1 MRDCVK
7 FVAHKRWGT
16 DLPLDQNT
24 SPLKFHN
31 PDLTP
36 EKAPSD
42 LGLSGLWTK
51 LWGEFDFSWAGL
63 AAAAWSEID
72 DVTDKFQ
79 VKRWRAPSEFPGT
92 KEVLGEGPSAWR
104 ASTLQEYWRWIPKDG
119 IEVGPDISWKDGR
132 LASDQE
138 LLAAGALINHEG
150 RLWHLAFLEPSAVNK
165 DEWAKLRQNETWWRK
180 YIDSRLILSR
190 HSEADEDKTNNP
202 AYLALKLSKNGD
214 LTRASPQHSL
224 VLSGVRNSE
233 FYQEIISLLRLSSG
247 ARQRVSLL
255 SDYAFIS
262 GLDLSGLRF
271 APYTRFENAYIDG
284 QVRFDGCDFGE
295 GVSYRNATFGGQVTF
310 RGTYFGAGADFREAR
325 FGESVSFGASHFEG
339 SASFEGAIFIDDC
352 SFRDAVFHG
361 PTDYSEA
368 VFQGSARFITA
379 TFLGEVIFTH
389 SEFSRGA
396 AFRGARFIKR
406 ASFGGAG
413 NNPGAIFRKK
423 VSFRTCQFEDYADF
437 SNVIWPSNARD
448 HHGSFEGSRFEGT
461 ADFKTKD
468 FCSFSMFDGTDFRGC
483 VLLAEP
489 IPPETSAE
497 TLLERSLDKARE
509 AVADDHQV
517 TQRRSRGDRPTPAA
531 ELGSDARFGTLAG
544 GLRTLRLAMATQK
557 DVVREQRFNRFEL
570 RAKMLMPSEPI
581 AAKLAA
587 IVYGAVSNFGT
598 SIGRPIALAIAALFV
613 FAFAFLGISV
623 LAQSSASPLTAN
635 LILGEMPPAFSV
647 AFDRAI
653 PLGVFADTTRG
664 WFLWLETVLDPASVV
679 LVKILAGAETLV
691 VIGLLLLSALALK
704 RRFQVR

>member
-1 MRDCVK
+1 M
-7 FVAHKRWGT
+7 
-16 DLPLDQNT
+16 PLDDNT
-24 SPLKFHN
+24 KELGRDVRSQSN
-31 PDLTP
+31 
-36 EKAPSD
+36 E
-42 LGLSGLWTK
+42 LGLSSLWTK
-51 LWGEFDFSWAGL
+51 LWAEFDFSWAGL

-72 DVTDKFQ
+72 DVTDQ
-79 VKRWRAPSEFPGT
+79 YLVKRWRSPPEFPGT

-104 ASTLQEYWRWIPKDG
+104 ASTLQEYWRWVPKDTVE
-119 IEVGPDISWKDGR
+119 ISPEISWSDGR

-138 LLAAGALINHEG
+138 LISVGALINREG
-150 RLWHLAFLEPSAVNK
+150 TFWHLAFLDPSEVSK
-165 DEWAKLRQNETWWRK
+165 SDWDKLRQHETWWRK
-180 YIDSRLILSR
+180 YIDARLILSR
-190 HSEADEDKTNNP
+190 HPEFADDRKSNP

-247 ARQRVSLL
+247 ASQRVSLM

-271 APYTRFENAYIDG
+271 APYTRFENAFIDG
-284 QVRFDGCDFGE
+284 QVKFDGCDFGE
-295 GVSYRNATFGGQVTF
+295 GVSFRAATFGGPVTF
-310 RGTYFGAGADFREAR
+310 RGAYFGAGVDFREAR

-339 SASFEGAIFIDDC
+339 AASFESTIFIDDC

-379 TFLGEVIFTH
+379 TFTGEVIFTH

-396 AFRGARFIKR
+396 AFRGARFVKR

-423 VSFRTCQFEDYADF
+423 VSFRTCQFADYADF

-468 FCSFSMFDGTDFRGC
+468 FCAFSMFDGADFRGR

-570 RAKMLMPSEPI
+570 RAKMQMPSEPI

-598 SIGRPIALAIAALFV
+598 SIGRPLSLAASSVIFFALV
-613 FAFAFLGISV
+613 FASISV
-623 LAQSSASPLTAN
+623 LAQSVSSPLTAN
-635 LILGEMPPAFSV
+635 LILGELPPAFSV

-653 PLGVFADTTRG
+653 PLGIFADTTRG
-664 WFLWLETVLDPASVV
+664 WFLWLETALDPGSVV
-679 LVKILAGAETLV
+679 LVKVLGGLETLI